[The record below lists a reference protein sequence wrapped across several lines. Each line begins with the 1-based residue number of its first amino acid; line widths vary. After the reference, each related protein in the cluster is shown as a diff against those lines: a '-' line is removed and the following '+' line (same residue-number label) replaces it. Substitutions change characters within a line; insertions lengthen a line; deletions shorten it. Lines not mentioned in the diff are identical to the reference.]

1 MLHMYI
7 MWHTYIYTC
16 IHIYI
21 YTCIYTHIRTH
32 AYIHTYIQASN
43 ENKPVTPGATAM
55 AKAVDDLD
63 DDDFEKE
70 LGL

>member
-1 MLHMYI
+1 LAY
-7 MWHTYIYTC
+7 
-16 IHIYI
+16 IYI
-21 YTCIYTHIRTH
+21 YMYTYIHIFIYIHTHIRTH